1 MRYVLLIPGWF
12 PSEINFLSGD
22 FIERH
27 AKAAALYFP
36 VKVLYVVKDNSL
48 PFGTIKLQ
56 HRKYSDNYETVIYY
70 YSSRNSIAIIEKIT
84 SVWLQS
90 KCLFQGF
97 KKITSQN
104 GMPSLI
110 HAHVLVKH
118 AWFAVKQSNK
128 YNIPLLASEQWT
140 GYLPEAKGEFES
152 LSFFQKNTLR
162 KVFDKAIHVTTVSE
176 YLAKKIR
183 ERFNFKSHTVIP
195 NLVDTTIFQPSY
207 KLSTGTTTTFIHIS
221 TLSKQKNVD
230 EMLEACKILKDQGAV
245 FHLNLISPEDRFYFI
260 KIWESKLHEYVTH
273 YPEVKQDALSKLVA
287 EADALILYS
296 NYETFGCVIVEA
308 NACGVPVIVSDFPV
322 FDENVQEGI
331 TGFKVPL
338 HDPQTLADRMLKII
352 NKQHSFNKEHIINI
366 TKEKYSFEIIGKQF
380 ADLYDQYAKP

>member
-12 PSEINFLSGD
+12 PSEVNFLAGD

-27 AKAAALYFP
+27 AKAAALFFS

-48 PFGTIKLQ
+48 PSGKIKLQ

-118 AWFAVKQSNK
+118 AWFALKQSKK
-128 YNIPLLASEQWT
+128 YGIPLLASEQWT
-140 GYLPEAKGEFES
+140 GYLPEAKGEFET
-152 LSFFQKNTLR
+152 LSAFQK
-162 KVFDKAIHVTTVSE
+162 KYIKEVFQHAVHVTTVSD
-176 YLAKKIR
+176 YLAKQIR
-183 ERFNFKSHTVIP
+183 KRFNFSSYSVIP

-207 KLSTGTTTTFIHIS
+207 KPSTGTITFIHIS

-230 EMLEACKILKDQGAV
+230 EILEACRILKDHGAV
-245 FHLNLISPEDRFYFI
+245 FHLNLVSPEDRFYTR
-260 KIWESKLHEYVTH
+260 KIWESKLQDHVTH

-338 HDPQTLADRMLKII
+338 HDAKALADRMLKII
-352 NKQHSFNKEHIINI
+352 NKQHSFNKEHIISI
-366 TKEKYSFEIIGKQF
+366 TKDKYAFIVIGKQF
-380 ADLYDQYAKP
+380 AKVYNQYAKP